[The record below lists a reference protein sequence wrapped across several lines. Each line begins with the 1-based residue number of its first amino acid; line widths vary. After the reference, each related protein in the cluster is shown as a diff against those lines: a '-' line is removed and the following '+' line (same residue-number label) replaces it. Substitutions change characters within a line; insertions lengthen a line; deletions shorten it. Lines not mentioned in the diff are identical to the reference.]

1 MIDPYDI
8 NIEVQEGKREGG
20 EKVFESDDLVFSPEK
35 KGYGDDDD
43 HSSMWRTGNK

>member
-1 MIDPYDI
+1 MVDPYDI
-8 NIEVQEGKREGG
+8 KIEVGGKEGG
-20 EKVFESDDLVFSPEK
+20 EKVFESDELVFSPEK